1 MTLSLQYTKQN
12 DKLANN
18 NTYKV
23 SRNKQT
29 TDEDKNKQIHSQI
42 NIHSRNIT

>member
-12 DKLANN
+12 DMLTNN
-18 NTYKV
+18 NPYKV
-23 SRNKQT
+23 SRNKHIT
-29 TDEDKNKQIHSQI
+29 NEDKNKQIHSQI